1 MTEETRAA
9 VDSCHWRGTLTQ
21 RQAIELRDAMR
32 EIRDRAAAEAATA
45 AAEAEAGPVMVM
57 AAESRPIVALFAPW
71 AWLAIVAGGTL
82 WLIVSGLL

>member
-21 RQAIELRDAMR
+21 RQAVELRDAMR
-32 EIRDRAAAEAATA
+32 EIRDRAAADAAIA
-45 AAEAEAGPVMVM
+45 AAEAAAGPVVAM
-57 AAESRPIVALFAPW
+57 ATASEPIALFAPW
-71 AWLAIVAGGTL
+71 AWLAIVAGGTF